1 MSFGYT
7 VGFITLAWIAVGGLI
22 FFALLMPETKPDS

>member
-1 MSFGYT
+1 MAFGYT

-22 FFALLMPETKPDS
+22 FFALLMAETKPDS